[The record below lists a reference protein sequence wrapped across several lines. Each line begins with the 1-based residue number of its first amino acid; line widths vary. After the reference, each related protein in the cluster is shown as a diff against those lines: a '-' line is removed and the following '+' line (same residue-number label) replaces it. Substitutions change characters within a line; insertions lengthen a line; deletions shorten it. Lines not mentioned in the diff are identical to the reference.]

1 MLDEKTIYQQEID
14 QLAEERFG
22 KDNYYR
28 IKLEGIL
35 HDRDL
40 RNIKIR
46 VMFNKLTQENKLNV
60 EDSCKLISENP
71 FFSSEGI
78 KYYISAGRIRNIV
91 YKK

>member
-1 MLDEKTIYQQEID
+1 MLDEKVIYQQEID

-46 VMFNKLTQENKLNV
+46 VMFNKLTQQDKFNV
-60 EDSCKLISENP
+60 EDACKLISQHA
-71 FFSSEGI
+71 FFSTAGE
-78 KYYISAGRIRNIV
+78 KYFISAGRIRNIV